1 MSAVACSKRIP
12 ARVAGAN
19 YLAAIA
25 ASRLAGVKPYHT
37 SGLASID
44 AKFPG
49 WLHNGHLITLAGRP
63 GAGKTALS
71 QQIGEHVAGEG
82 KSVFFFSLEMPE
94 TELVERAAART
105 GRIDA
110 GKLKI
115 DELTPEEEVRRDR
128 AVARFSTL
136 PLSVYTQCRS
146 LDSILKAVADGVKE
160 LTITGE
166 PELGLII
173 VDYVQKVEGKGID
186 VRAVVAAT
194 TAAFKQLA
202 VELDIPIFQLAQLNR
217 NAAGRANPRPV
228 QTDLKDCGNIESDSD
243 LVLYVHRE
251 DETGPEAEVGTL
263 KVRHVKAG
271 VMTLGFDGNY
281 VAFRDMPQAG
291 GQLALVGVPVK
302 AGLSAPAKGQR
313 FGM

>member
-1 MSAVACSKRIP
+1 MSAATVSKRIT
-12 ARVAGAN
+12 ARVAGEN
-19 YLAAIA
+19 YLAGIA
-25 ASRLAGVKPYHT
+25 AARRAGVKPYLN
-37 SGLASID
+37 SGLDSLD
-44 AKFPG
+44 AKYPG

-71 QQIGEHVAGEG
+71 QQISEHVAGEG
-82 KSVFFFSLEMPE
+82 KSVFFFSLEMPD
-94 TELVERAAART
+94 TELVERAASRT

-136 PLSVYTQCRS
+136 PLSVYTQCRT
-146 LDSILKAVADGVKE
+146 LDAILKAVADGVKE
-160 LTITGE
+160 LATIGE
-166 PELGLII
+166 PELGLVV

-194 TAAFKQLA
+194 TAAFKRLA

-217 NAAGRANPRPV
+217 NAAGRTNPRPV

-251 DETGPEAEVGTL
+251 DETRPEAEVGTL

-271 VMTLGFDGNY
+271 VMTIGFDGNF
-281 VAFRDMPQAG
+281 VSFRDMPQAG
-291 GQLALVGVPVK
+291 GQLSLVGGAVRPGHV
-302 AGLSAPAKGQR
+302 AELVGRRAL
-313 FGM
+313 